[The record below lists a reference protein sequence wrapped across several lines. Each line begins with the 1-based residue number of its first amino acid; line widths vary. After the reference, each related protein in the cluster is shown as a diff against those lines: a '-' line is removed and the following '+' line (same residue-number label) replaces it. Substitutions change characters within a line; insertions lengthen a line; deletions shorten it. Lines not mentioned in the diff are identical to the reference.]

1 MAEPLPKVQEAG
13 QLLKD
18 LLGRAVN
25 ARESKTPL
33 STGPGFKGVVAE
45 MLNADGATSAILV
58 VDLPLACHSAAA
70 MTLMPPGASADSIKA
85 GILSDVLLENYFE
98 VANVLTALYRPY
110 GKRMIR
116 GRIFANGEKVAPAV
130 ASFMAGHKQH
140 FYADVEVTGYGTG
153 RMALLQS

>member
-1 MAEPLPKVQEAG
+1 MPDPLPKVQEMG

-25 ARESKTPL
+25 VKDSRTPL

-45 MLNADGATSAILV
+45 LLNADGATSAILV
-58 VDLPLACHSAAA
+58 VDLAFACHSAAA
-70 MTLMPPGASADSIKA
+70 MTMMPPSASADALKA
-85 GILSDVLLENYFE
+85 GILTDTLLENYFE

-116 GRIFANGEKVAPAV
+116 GRMFANGEKPAPPV

-140 FYADVEVTGYGTG
+140 FYADVEVTGYGSG
-153 RMALLQS
+153 RVALLQS